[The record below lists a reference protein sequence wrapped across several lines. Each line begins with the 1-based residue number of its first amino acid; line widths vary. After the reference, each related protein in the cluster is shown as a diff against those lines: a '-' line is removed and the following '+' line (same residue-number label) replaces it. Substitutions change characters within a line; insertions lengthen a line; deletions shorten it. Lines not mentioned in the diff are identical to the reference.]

1 MKKIRILQNT
11 GLIVLDSNK
20 RYDYMPKDVF
30 IKMFLPQDCSY
41 CIVPFMKLGKRRRH
55 LLPNPPFVYNKPVR
69 QYFASYSSSVLLQDL
84 YRGRTAFHNS
94 TSVQQLAHPKI
105 IQHRWVLSFS
115 LYTHTSIPGVRALPI
130 L

>member
-30 IKMFLPQDCSY
+30 IKMFLPQG
-41 CIVPFMKLGKRRRH
+41 VKRINF
-55 LLPNPPFVYNKPVR
+55 L
-69 QYFASYSSSVLLQDL
+69 A
-84 YRGRTAFHNS
+84 
-94 TSVQQLAHPKI
+94 QLD
-105 IQHRWVLSFS
+105 
-115 LYTHTSIPGVRALPI
+115 I